1 MPEIA
6 RDASEARMDTQE
18 QQRASGSSKAGWVL
32 LGAALLLAAGSI
44 GYNVYEGSGGSVA
57 GAPAAGGPLTIEQL
71 RAAAEASKDDA
82 GPERLLVGLFGPRGP
97 ALYAAATKVAEGLDH
112 SWVVRY
118 EIDVLGP

>member
-1 MPEIA
+1 MRPRCQSELPEIA

-44 GYNVYEGSGGSVA
+44 GYNVYEGSGGSDA

-82 GPERLLVGLFGPRGP
+82 GPWSDLAF
-97 ALYAAATKVAEGLDH
+97 ALSLIH
-112 SWVVRY
+112 
-118 EIDVLGP
+118 I